1 MITLVKSLSTWL
13 TERITF
19 VVLLVLLCMIVVSCG
34 KEDKRHRADA
44 ITNRASMPALEA
56 YDVSTLISDSGIT
69 RYRMTAPKWL
79 VFDKADTPY
88 WEFPEGVYLE
98 KFNLQLKADAT
109 VEADYAYYNEPAQRW
124 TLIGN
129 VKALNLEGE
138 RFETPLLYWDQ
149 KSEKVYSDS
158 SIVIIR
164 DQSIITG
171 VGFVSNQEMT
181 KYTIKRPT
189 GVFPI
194 VE

>member
-1 MITLVKSLSTWL
+1 MI
-13 TERITF
+13 I
-19 VVLLVLLCMIVVSCG
+19 VSCG

>member
-1 MITLVKSLSTWL
+1 M
-13 TERITF
+13 
-19 VVLLVLLCMIVVSCG
+19 VLLVLLCMIIVSCG

>member
-1 MITLVKSLSTWL
+1 
-13 TERITF
+13 
-19 VVLLVLLCMIVVSCG
+19 MIVVSCG